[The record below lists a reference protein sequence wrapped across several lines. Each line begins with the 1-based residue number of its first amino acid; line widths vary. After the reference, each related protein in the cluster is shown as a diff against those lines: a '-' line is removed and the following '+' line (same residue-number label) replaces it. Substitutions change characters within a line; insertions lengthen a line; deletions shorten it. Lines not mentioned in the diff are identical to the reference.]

1 MLFAADVGG
10 TKTLLGLFEGPDRR
24 PEVMTTRVYA
34 TEQFEHFRDVVS
46 AFASDVGERKLSAA
60 TAGVAGPVLGPRA
73 TLTNRPFVV
82 TTEDT
87 VAAFG
92 VRMTLLNDLQALAY
106 SVDVLRNDELTTLQS
121 GEARANGHAALIA
134 AGTGLGQAYL
144 HRIDGRLVP
153 AASEAG
159 HADFAGRTDRE
170 LALVRFLRTR
180 YGRATV
186 EHVLSGP
193 GLENLHAFTHEGA
206 DCAASAG
213 LAPGARAA
221 AISAAGLSG
230 ACDQCVE
237 ALDLFVSA
245 YGAEAGNLAL
255 RGLATAGL
263 FVGGGIAP
271 RLGAALADG
280 RFMRAF
286 LDKAPMHELVRAIPV
301 HVILVPESGL
311 IGAAVHAQLH
321 AHGSH

>member
-1 MLFAADVGG
+1 MLLAADVGG

-24 PEVMTTRVYA
+24 PQAVTTRIYA

-46 AFASDVGERKLSAA
+46 AFASEVGARKLRAA
-60 TAGVAGPVLGPRA
+60 TVGVAGPVLGPRA

-82 TTEDT
+82 ATDDT
-87 VAAFG
+87 MAAFG
-92 VRMTLLNDLQALAY
+92 VQTTLLNDLEALAY
-106 SVDVLRNDELTTLQS
+106 SVDVLRNDELATLQS
-121 GEARANGHAALIA
+121 GETRPNGHAALIA

-144 HRIDGRLVP
+144 HRLDGRLVP
-153 AASEAG
+153 AASEGG

-170 LALVRFLRTR
+170 LALVRFLRAR
-180 YGRATV
+180 FGRAEV
-186 EHVLSGP
+186 EQVLSGP

-213 LAPGARAA
+213 VASGARAA
-221 AISAAGLSG
+221 AVSAAGLSG
-230 ACDQCVE
+230 ACARCVE
-237 ALDLFVSA
+237 ALDMFVTA

-271 RLGAALADG
+271 RLAPALADG

-286 LDKAPMHELVRAIPV
+286 LDKAPMHDLVRAIPV
-301 HVILVPESGL
+301 HVILAPESGL

-321 AHGSH
+321 APGSH